1 MKALRFRIRNFR
13 NINDSGW
20 IPLDKVTAFVG
31 RNESGKTAI
40 LKALHIFNPS
50 STEHYD
56 GQRDFPRD
64 RYSSDF
70 ITDRERAAALPVC
83 SVEFELTEEIERD
96 LVAHLPDNTG
106 TPRSAIVTRHYG
118 GHHSVDFAPSNPSD
132 RLSPSRLTD
141 ALHTFDT
148 KIRTIRVR
156 SSEDRDS
163 FLTLRKTI
171 RQWIRDSTTAANAL
185 DDLRTE
191 DGLALLSRLLEEL
204 KQYNCPQTTTA
215 IDAVRVCLNGL
226 RETAQEDSPVEEIRK
241 TIIKCLPMFI
251 YFENYGIL
259 DSAIWLSRFLRD
271 RDDKHTDGVIAPRLR
286 TINAMFKQANV
297 DPDEIVSL
305 GDSGTDETDVRLDKE
320 ELDQRK
326 KRREERTIVLSSAS
340 RAISTK
346 FSDWWGQRRHAIR
359 YAVDGD
365 FFRIWVT
372 DNRRPDVEMEL
383 ESRSKGFQ
391 WFFSFY
397 LVFLAESDAEHKNA
411 FLLLDEP
418 GLHLH
423 PTAQKDLIQFFE
435 RLSESNQLAY
445 TTHSPFMI
453 DGERL
458 DRVRPV
464 TEDETGHCRVSAETW
479 PDDRDTI
486 FPLHAAAG
494 YAIMRGLFRHR
505 KNLLVEGLTDYLYL
519 QALSEQC
526 ARANRPALPED
537 VHIVPCGG
545 TKNIGTLAS
554 LFLSESARPLILL
567 DGDDPGRARK
577 DALIQ
582 KLYCGQHA
590 GVLML
595 NEVLGSPDD
604 DREMEDIVRS
614 EYLVPAVSRVVGRP
628 FNLDDEVAD
637 DRLTVR
643 IKDSAKR
650 QGIPLPENWKW
661 SAATVVVSSW
671 AETASSVD
679 GRVLDAAARLFAAIR
694 EGFRAIGHDK

>member
-1 MKALRFRIRNFR
+1 MKALRFRVRNFR

-20 IPLDKVTAFVG
+20 VPLDKVTAFVG

-50 STEHYD
+50 SAEHYD

-70 ITDRERAAALPVC
+70 ITDRASAADLPVC
-83 SVEFELTEEIERD
+83 SVEFEITEEIKRH
-96 LVAHLPDNTG
+96 LVAHLPDDTD
-106 TPRSAIVTRHYG
+106 TPKRAIVTRHYG

-132 RLSPSRLTD
+132 RLPPSRLADT
-141 ALHTFDT
+141 LCTFDT
-148 KIRTIRVR
+148 KIRRIRVG
-156 SSEDRDS
+156 SSKDRDS
-163 FLTLRKTI
+163 FSAARKAL

-191 DGLALLSRLLEEL
+191 DGLALLSRLLKEL
-204 KQYNCPQTTTA
+204 EQHNCPRTTTA
-215 IDAVRVCLNGL
+215 IDAVRVCLDGL
-226 RETAQEDSPVEEIRK
+226 RETAQEDSPIEATRRMVIDR
-241 TIIKCLPMFI
+241 LPIFI

-271 RDDKHTDGVIAPRLR
+271 RDEKRADGVMDPRIR
-286 TINAMFKQANV
+286 TINAMFKQVNV
-297 DPDEIVSL
+297 IPDEIVSL
-305 GDSGTDETDVRLDKE
+305 GGSGTDEADVRHLDRE
-320 ELDQRK
+320 QLDERK
-326 KRREERTIVLSSAS
+326 KHREERTIVLSSAS
-340 RAISTK
+340 KAISTK
-346 FSDWWGQRRHAIR
+346 FSNWWGQRRHAIR

-372 DNRRPDVEMEL
+372 DDLRPDVEMEL

-397 LVFLAESDAEHKNA
+397 LVFLAESDAEHRNA

-423 PTAQKDLIQFFE
+423 PTAQKDLIKFFE
-435 RLSESNQLAY
+435 RLSESNQLAF

-464 TEDETGHCRVSAETW
+464 TEDETGHCKVSAETW

-526 ARANRPALPED
+526 ARAKPSAVSLRPSISSP
-537 VHIVPCGG
+537 
-545 TKNIGTLAS
+545 
-554 LFLSESARPLILL
+554 SAR
-567 DGDDPGRARK
+567 R
-577 DALIQ
+577 
-582 KLYCGQHA
+582 
-590 GVLML
+590 
-595 NEVLGSPDD
+595 N
-604 DREMEDIVRS
+604 
-614 EYLVPAVSRVVGRP
+614 
-628 FNLDDEVAD
+628 
-637 DRLTVR
+637 
-643 IKDSAKR
+643 
-650 QGIPLPENWKW
+650 W
-661 SAATVVVSSW
+661 SARH
-671 AETASSVD
+671 
-679 GRVLDAAARLFAAIR
+679 RVPSEARPDNRMR
-694 EGFRAIGHDK
+694 EP